1 MKVAEQKRLEK
12 RREVTRREERL
23 REQKL
28 REEKRREEKRR
39 EEIRGKE
46 REGDR
51 SRAKQRKDDP
61 SKGEERRGE
70 EKRGEERAVKQ
81 MSFPFHFAEGPPNR
95 FFRFCLPSSLS
106 LSPPPFF
113 PIFPRLDPYYYNK
126 YSCVFLRP
134 FFHSPTLPSFP
145 HSFYFPISTLFQ
157 QFLTFLTF
165 SSLLE
170 LRLKKFYWR
179 DREQRNT

>member
-23 REQKL
+23 REEKL
-28 REEKRREEKRR
+28 REGKRREKRRREEKRKEEKRKEEKRR

-61 SKGEERRGE
+61 SKGEEKRRE

-95 FFRFCLPSSLS
+95 FFLFSPGLTPSTTINI
-106 LSPPPFF
+106 PV
-113 PIFPRLDPYYYNK
+113 
-126 YSCVFLRP
+126 YSCDP
-134 FFHSPTLPSFP
+134 F
-145 HSFYFPISTLFQ
+145 STLLLYPLFHPLFTSPILLFFQ
-157 QFLTFLTF
+157 HFLTFLTF

-170 LRLKKFYWR
+170 LILKKFYWR